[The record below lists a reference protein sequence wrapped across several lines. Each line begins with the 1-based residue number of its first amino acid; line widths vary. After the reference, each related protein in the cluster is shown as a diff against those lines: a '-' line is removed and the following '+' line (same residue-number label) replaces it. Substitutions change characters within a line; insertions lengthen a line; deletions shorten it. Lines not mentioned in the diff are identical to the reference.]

1 MDKDNLKETAIIRL
15 SEFET
20 IINKVEDKLKNETQ
34 KQIWTGKHRNTFQY
48 CAVYK
53 DAATGTIKRRYINK
67 AKKEKLRQALQVE
80 YLFKTLPLLK
90 RCQKALKSFILNYDL
105 LKIINLYTKMPQS
118 KKQFVTPFIYDDKSF
133 VEKWEGQTY
142 ERMAVSTDTFITLK
156 KEAVRSK
163 SEHIIANLLYQK
175 NVPYHYEFP
184 LKLKNGIV
192 LHPDFYCLNRR
203 TRQTFYW
210 EHLGMMTNR
219 DYADD
224 FVQRLSQYSQNSIF
238 PGKNLLITAESDSHP
253 LNTRDVERLINA
265 FLT

>member
-1 MDKDNLKETAIIRL
+1 MDKDNLKETAIIKMQEL
-15 SEFET
+15 EKNITMVQE
-20 IINKVEDKLKNETQ
+20 KLKNE
-34 KQIWTGKHRNTFQY
+34 KPEQIWSYKHGKSYQY
-48 CAVYK
+48 CTIIK
-53 DAATGTIKRRYINK
+53 NAATGEQKRTYIRK
-67 AKKEKLRQALQVE
+67 AKTVGLKRAFQIE
-80 YLFKTLPLLK
+80 YLFKSLK
-90 RCQKALKSFILNYDL
+90 VLKNNYNALNTFTNQYDCNKL
-105 LKIINLYTKMPQS
+105 INAYAKMPQS

-224 FVQRLSQYSQNSIF
+224 FVQRLSQYSQNNIF